1 MTVVNETTHS
11 NNKIDFEKC
20 KQSKQG
26 LPQKKAAFQIAWI
39 SYAKGFLNML
49 MVNGLLY

>member
-1 MTVVNETTHS
+1 MKLQDSSKSSEQLTVVNETTHS

-26 LPQKKAAFQIAWI
+26 LPQKKAAF
-39 SYAKGFLNML
+39 
-49 MVNGLLY
+49 